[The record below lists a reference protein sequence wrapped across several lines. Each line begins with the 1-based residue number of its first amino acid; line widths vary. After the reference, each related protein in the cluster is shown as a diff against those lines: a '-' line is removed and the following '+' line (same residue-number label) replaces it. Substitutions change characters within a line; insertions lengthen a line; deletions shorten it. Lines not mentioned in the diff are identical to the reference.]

1 MKEIKHE
8 TFRSGMM
15 SFERDFA
22 DFLIGNHEDHWK
34 ASKCTFFRT
43 SDNMKSWAV
52 CSFERSR

>member
-15 SFERDFA
+15 SFERDFS

-34 ASKCTFFRT
+34 ASKCTVR
-43 SDNMKSWAV
+43 
-52 CSFERSR
+52 CRE